1 MAKFEREMLGH
12 HDEKRHECQRG
23 TSPRLT
29 NLSAQIPSACKQS
42 LDFRGMAG
50 ERLRSRVRRGIIMT
64 SGESRREK
72 FAIKAR
78 RGSFEAL

>member
-1 MAKFEREMLGH
+1 MRT
-12 HDEKRHECQRG
+12 Q
-23 TSPRLT
+23 S
-29 NLSAQIPSACKQS
+29 LSAETLICRQPVSSLWISGVWRASAS
-42 LDFRGMAG
+42 GAG
-50 ERLRSRVRRGIIMT
+50 SGAGFIMT